1 MKSLL
6 HKSMLQFTICTVA
19 ILLLSTPLFYYL
31 TEHYYAE
38 ELIETIHKSQEGKY
52 YHPYWRK
59 WRKEAKTNDINSTN
73 YRNYNQVD
81 TASWNKEN
89 GGSHQSMFS
98 HIDAEMK
105 EDIITGVMIQ
115 FFLVSI
121 IFGISI
127 TLTIRFIARRLWL
140 PFDETLNKIEK
151 FTLGKDELPQFPST
165 DIKEFYRL
173 NGSITALLQRDISRY
188 KIQKEFTENASHEL
202 QTPIAIFKSKLDLL
216 MQEDLN
222 EKATQIVQDLYTTT
236 TRISHL
242 NHGLLL
248 LAKIE
253 NNQYKEKEQIQVDN
267 LIKDNL
273 PQYGLLYT
281 EHINFIC
288 EGKENKAVAAN
299 RSLIEI
305 LVNNLVI
312 NALRHNI
319 PEEPIKIVWS
329 YPTLLICNKAANG
342 SLNTENLFRRFN
354 NPSKSSKGNGLGLAI
369 VKGICDYY
377 NWQIEYTFIDE
388 EHHFSVKF
396 C

>member
-1 MKSLL
+1 
-6 HKSMLQFTICTVA
+6 
-19 ILLLSTPLFYYL
+19 
-31 TEHYYAE
+31 
-38 ELIETIHKSQEGKY
+38 
-52 YHPYWRK
+52 
-59 WRKEAKTNDINSTN
+59 
-73 YRNYNQVD
+73 
-81 TASWNKEN
+81 
-89 GGSHQSMFS
+89 
-98 HIDAEMK
+98 
-105 EDIITGVMIQ
+105 
-115 FFLVSI
+115 
-121 IFGISI
+121 
-127 TLTIRFIARRLWL
+127 
-140 PFDETLNKIEK
+140 
-151 FTLGKDELPQFPST
+151 
-165 DIKEFYRL
+165 
-173 NGSITALLQRDISRY
+173 
-188 KIQKEFTENASHEL
+188 
-202 QTPIAIFKSKLDLL
+202 

-236 TRISHL
+236 TRISRL

-253 NNQYKEKEQIQVDN
+253 NNQYKDKEQIQVDN

-273 PQYGLLYT
+273 PQYELLYT